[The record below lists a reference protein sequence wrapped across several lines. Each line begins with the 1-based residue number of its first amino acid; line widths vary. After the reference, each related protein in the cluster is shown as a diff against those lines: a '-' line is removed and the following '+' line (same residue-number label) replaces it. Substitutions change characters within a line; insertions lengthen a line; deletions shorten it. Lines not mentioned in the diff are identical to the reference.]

1 MARVSEPPLMQ
12 AGLFDFEVAGFIWWH
27 LFTCEQTAS
36 HSHVTA
42 GPWGVR
48 PAGRW
53 PPGAKALLKK
63 QLGPGRWLPSGSL
76 FPSFH
81 VQSSAPH
88 KPHSQPGSRV
98 STHIPSRERH
108 VKAFWQEFA
117 SMQQKDIPAPV
128 CSHLPRGEYF
138 GKKASLLIKSKCVT
152 LNTSSQLQECSPL
165 AVLLKGC
172 LLY

>member
-63 QLGPGRWLPSGSL
+63 QLGPGRWLPSGTPPVL
-76 FPSFH
+76 
-81 VQSSAPH
+81 
-88 KPHSQPGSRV
+88 
-98 STHIPSRERH
+98 
-108 VKAFWQEFA
+108 
-117 SMQQKDIPAPV
+117 MQT
-128 CSHLPRGEYF
+128 G
-138 GKKASLLIKSKCVT
+138 
-152 LNTSSQLQECSPL
+152 N
-165 AVLLKGC
+165 
-172 LLY
+172 